1 MVFIEYHDQYGCRST
16 TMILLLHRKNEVT
29 EIQTKYNDKL
39 FPNGMGLC
47 FHIPEQGKTP
57 LQTLTYNRN
66 FNPGTET
73 FTSQTNSRYEKFYP
87 TAKHIAIDSMQVF
100 KLAFWRSGKEVKTV
114 NE

>member
-1 MVFIEYHDQYGCRST
+1 MQINIYKIIFTACIIVILCLAGWSSLNIMISMVATT
-16 TMILLLHRKNEVT
+16 TMILLLHRKNGVT

-57 LQTLTYNRN
+57 LQTLTYNRK

-73 FTSQTNSRYEKFYP
+73 FTCQKNSR
-87 TAKHIAIDSMQVF
+87 V
-100 KLAFWRSGKEVKTV
+100 
-114 NE
+114 